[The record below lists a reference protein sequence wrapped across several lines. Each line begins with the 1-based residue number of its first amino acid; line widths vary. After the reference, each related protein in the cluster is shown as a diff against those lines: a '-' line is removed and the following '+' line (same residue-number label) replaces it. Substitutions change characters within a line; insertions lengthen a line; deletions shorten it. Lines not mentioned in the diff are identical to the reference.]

1 MSATITGPGLP
12 PPHRPYEA
20 LSLPSFRRY
29 LAGLLFITLAWGVQA
44 VVVSWQVYELTG
56 DEYALGL
63 VGLCEFIPSFLVTPI
78 AGNLADRKC
87 RRRLALLGSLGLLA
101 ASLALLAVAVMS
113 RGSGPNDD
121 GPMHAQRIYLILIV
135 AGLFRGL
142 TTPARSAL
150 GSEVVPRAMLA
161 TAISLRTSMWQIGAV
176 LGPALGGLAYKFGGA
191 PSSYLLDAVLIVAA
205 AFSFALI
212 RVAPKPPV
220 EVPANESFFAGIVEG
235 WRCLRERKEIL
246 AALTLDLV
254 AVLFGGAVAL
264 LPVFAKD
271 ILHAGPG
278 TLGLLR
284 SAPSLGAVA
293 VALVITHLP
302 PFERAGRAMIIAII
316 GFGLATIGFAL
327 SKDVWVSAFFL
338 AMTGACD
345 YVSVVV
351 RHTLVQVRTPPHMLG
366 RVTALNAL
374 FIGSSNEL
382 GAYESGLAARLM
394 GTIPSVIFGGCM
406 TLLSAVV
413 AFVACPPLRRLGR
426 LRDVD
431 SGRNDD

>member
-1 MSATITGPGLP
+1 MTATIIGPGLP

-20 LSLPSFRRY
+20 FSLPSFRRY

-44 VVVSWQVYELTG
+44 VVVGWQVYELTG

-87 RRRLALLGSLGLLA
+87 RRKLALIGAMGLLA
-101 ASLALLAVAVMS
+101 ASLALVAVAFMS

-121 GPMHAQRIYLILIV
+121 GPMHARWIYGILIV

-150 GSEVVPRAMLA
+150 GSEVVPREMLA
-161 TAISLRTSMWQIGAV
+161 TAISLRTSTWQIGAV

-191 PSSYLLDAVLIVAA
+191 STSYLVDAGLIIAA
-205 AFSFALI
+205 AFAFALI
-212 RVAPKPPV
+212 RIPPRTITVAADEP
-220 EVPANESFFAGIVEG
+220 FFAGITEG
-235 WRCLRERKEIL
+235 WRCLKERKEII

-302 PFERAGRAMIIAII
+302 PFERAGRAMIIAVV
-316 GFGLATIGFAL
+316 GFGVATIGFAL
-327 SKDVWVSAFFL
+327 SKDVWLSGLFV
-338 AMTGACD
+338 AMTVACD

-394 GTIPSVIFGGCM
+394 GTIPSVVFGGCM
-406 TLLSAVV
+406 TILSAVV
-413 AFVACPPLRRLGR
+413 AFVACPPLRNLKR
-426 LRDVD
+426 LRDAD
-431 SGRNDD
+431 PHQNTD